1 MTNNSSSRLS
11 ISAFF
16 PCYNDKETISQLVRG
31 AFFILK
37 DLTDDFEVIVI
48 DDGSTDGSRQLLQEL
63 EKKYDFLKVVFHKQ
77 NQGYGGALQ
86 SGFRTASKDLIF
98 YTDGDAQY
106 DVKELPLLYEKMTDK
121 IDFVNGYKIK
131 RHDPWY
137 RIVIGKIYHWTM
149 KLIFGFKIRDVDCDF
164 RLIRR
169 KVFDKIDLK
178 RKTGVICVE
187 MITKFHQAGLKFDE
201 IGVSHYNRE
210 YGHSQFF
217 NFPRLLRVFIDL
229 FKLWWEI
236 IFLYFIRGR
245 SLRGISYDKKIKV
258 KNSGV
263 IRLQFYNDFS
273 DGNLV
278 IGESERSVPFEIKR
292 IYFINNLFNPD
303 AIRGEHA
310 HKKLKQIVF
319 CINGSFV
326 LNLDDGVNKQKITMN
341 NPYYGIKLY
350 ARLWHT
356 MTDFSKDCVILVLA
370 DDYYKEDDYI
380 RDYDEFL
387 EYINKK

>member
-1 MTNNSSSRLS
+1 MNDKKYS

-16 PCYNDKETISQLVRG
+16 PCYNDKGTIGKLVEGITEELR
-31 AFFILK
+31 K
-37 DLTDDFEVIVI
+37 LTDNFEVIVI
-48 DDGSTDGSRQLLQEL
+48 DDGSTDGSRDLLRKLQ
-63 EKKYDFLKVVFHKQ
+63 KKYDFLKVVFHKQ

-106 DVKELPLLYEKMTDK
+106 DVKELSLLYEKMTEN
-121 IDFVNGYKIK
+121 IDFVNGFKIK

-137 RIVIGKIYHWTM
+137 RIVIGKIYHWIM
-149 KLIFGFKIRDVDCDF
+149 KLMFGFKIRDVDCDF

-169 KVFDKIDLK
+169 SVFDKIDLR

-187 MITKFHQAGLKFDE
+187 MITKFHQAKLRFVE
-201 IGVSHYNRE
+201 VGVNHYDRT
-210 YGHSQFF
+210 YGCSQFF
-217 NFPRLLRVFIDL
+217 NFSRLLRTFIDL

-236 IFLYFIRGR
+236 ILLHSIKER
-245 SLRGISYDKKIKV
+245 SLKGINYDKKIEV

-278 IGESERSVPFEIKR
+278 IGESEKSVPFEIKR
-292 IYFINNLFNPD
+292 IYYINNLFNSD

-310 HKKLKQIVF
+310 HKKLKQIIF
-319 CINGSFV
+319 CINGSFI
-326 LNLDDGVNKQKITMN
+326 LSLDDGINKQKITMD

-350 ARLWHT
+350 TKLWHT
-356 MTDFSKDCVILVLA
+356 MTNFSKDCVILVLA
-370 DDYYKEDDYI
+370 NDYYKEDDYI
-380 RDYDEFL
+380 RDYDKFL